1 MLGTIAEEKES
12 PVSVHWGVGLEDEI
26 YSAQLLKQRVGLT
39 ATQLYLRVLKIFLM

>member
-39 ATQLYLRVLKIFLM
+39 TQLHLRVLKIFLM